1 LNYSNVPCEVIER
14 EYPFSLQQYGFL
26 PDTGGV
32 GKYRGG
38 VSVIKDY
45 RIESPGEIEVQWR
58 QDRALYEPW
67 GLHGGGP
74 GGFAKG
80 YQISPDGKMRVLKKQ
95 TFFANPGDILRA
107 VIPAAGG
114 WGNPYERD
122 PEKVLLDV
130 KNELVSIE
138 AARRDYGV
146 AIDEKTLELD
156 LEATNKLRSAKKC

>member
-1 LNYSNVPCEVIER
+1 
-14 EYPFSLQQYGFL
+14 
-26 PDTGGV
+26 V

-45 RIESPGEIEVQWR
+45 RIESPSEVEVQWR
-58 QDRALYEPW
+58 QDRALFEPW
-67 GLHGGGP
+67 GLQGGGA

-80 YQISPDGKMRVLKKQ
+80 YQITPDGKMRELKKQ
-95 TFFANPGDILRA
+95 TLYANPGDVLRA

-130 KNELVSIE
+130 KNELVSVE
-138 AARRDYGV
+138 AAKRDYGV
-146 AIDEKTLELD
+146 VIDEKTLELD
-156 LEATNKLRSAKKC
+156 LEATNKLRSAKKR